1 MGLLAAI
8 GAFAVLSWIFGLGKE
23 SGYRNGRQDERRYQD
38 DKQGAGH

>member
-23 SGYRNGRQDERRYQD
+23 SGYRSGRRDERRHRD
-38 DKQGAGH
+38 DR